1 VERDRG
7 IVVTRPALP
16 DAITEQR
23 IIAIARRLSP
33 EQTDMLTGVLLGSGI
48 GVLELTLDAD
58 DAVSTIAALDGSGL
72 LVGAGTVMSVHQ
84 AAKAAEAGAA
94 FIVSP
99 HTDDL
104 VVNWAVENAVPVMA
118 GAVTPTEIARAWD
131 LGCSAVKL
139 FPASVGGPPLLRT
152 LRGPFSQVDFV
163 PTGGVGADNVT
174 DYLNAGAVAV
184 GVGSWLTGSPERAVI
199 EERAALL
206 TSLTAGP

>member
-1 VERDRG
+1 M
-7 IVVTRPALP
+7 TRPALP

-33 EQTDMLTGVLLGSGI
+33 EQTDVLTGVLLGSGI
-48 GVLELTLDAD
+48 GVLEVTLDAD
-58 DAVSTIAALDGSGL
+58 DTVSTIAALDGSGL
-72 LVGAGTVMSVHQ
+72 LVGAGTVMSVLQ

-104 VVNWAVENAVPVMA
+104 VVNWAVENAIPVMA

-163 PTGGVGADNVT
+163 PTGGVGADNVA

>member
-1 VERDRG
+1 
-7 IVVTRPALP
+7 
-16 DAITEQR
+16 
-23 IIAIARRLSP
+23 
-33 EQTDMLTGVLLGSGI
+33 
-48 GVLELTLDAD
+48 
-58 DAVSTIAALDGSGL
+58 
-72 LVGAGTVMSVHQ
+72 MSVHQ

-104 VVNWAVENAVPVMA
+104 VVNWAVENALPVMA

-163 PTGGVGADNVT
+163 PTGGVGADNIA
-174 DYLNAGAVAV
+174 DYLDAGAVAV

>member
-1 VERDRG
+1 VECDRG

-16 DAITEQR
+16 DVITEQR
-23 IIAIARRLSP
+23 MIAIARRLSP

-104 VVNWAVENAVPVMA
+104 VVNWAVENALPVMA

-163 PTGGVGADNVT
+163 PTGGVGADNIA
-174 DYLNAGAVAV
+174 DYLDAGAVAV